1 MSPTNALIK
10 TVVIGFNSR
19 TERLD
24 NIPYVSDL
32 GELGLQVINSGQN
45 RTGTCD
51 LNICTSDYVTCVVA
65 GILDRQLYL
74 FLQL

>member
-1 MSPTNALIK
+1 MRALFFFFLFFFIYIYVFHLLLTRSTRGSNVGELMSPTNALIK

-32 GELGLQVINSGQN
+32 GELSLQVINSG
-45 RTGTCD
+45 
-51 LNICTSDYVTCVVA
+51 
-65 GILDRQLYL
+65 
-74 FLQL
+74 